1 MSNQQPIQP
10 PSDLMLLN
18 ERMTTTTG
26 ASPTDYQNRR
36 EVTPE
41 NRLEGTVDDRVNELF
56 ERIGGCGLFQV
67 FAYFAIAFGMS
78 SPSWFIYEIGYF
90 TQAPDEYICK
100 NAEG

>member
-56 ERIGGCGLFQV
+56 ERIALAV
-67 FAYFAIAFGMS
+67 VWREMS
-78 SPSWFIYEIGYF
+78 VSVVE
-90 TQAPDEYICK
+90 
-100 NAEG
+100 